1 MARTKVT
8 VTDDMRKKAIE
19 HSDVS
24 YTDTDM
30 NRNAD
35 TREVDALV
43 GEVGERIA
51 AEYLTSN
58 GFSVG
63 PSTGY
68 EHDLQVNGGMVEVKG
83 RKTWDFRKPDLLVR
97 TKFDLACDVYI
108 QVDLH
113 LSSGS
118 SLKADLSNLDY
129 GEIVGF
135 ATPDLIEEVGEPFN
149 QGYSSKDNPTQIV
162 GRSELFSPR
171 NLSSHL

>member
-1 MARTKVT
+1 MAKTRFD
-8 VTDDMRKKAIE
+8 VTDELREKAIE
-19 HSDVS
+19 HADVS

-30 NRNAD
+30 NRDAN
-35 TREVDALV
+35 TREVDSLV
-43 GEVGERIA
+43 GEAAERIA
-51 AEYLTSN
+51 AEFLQSN

-63 PSTGY
+63 PATSY
-68 EHDLQVNGGMVEVKG
+68 EHDLQANGSLIEVKG

-97 TKFDLACDVYI
+97 TKFDLKCDVYL

-135 ATPDLIEEVGEPFN
+135 ATPEMIEEKGEPFN
-149 QGYSSKDNPTQIV
+149 QSYDAKDNPTQMV
-162 GRSELFSPR
+162 NRSDLYSPR
-171 NLSSHL
+171 DLSKHI

>member
-1 MARTKVT
+1 MARNKITI
-8 VTDDMRKKAIE
+8 TDDLREKAIE

-30 NRNAD
+30 NRTAN

-43 GEVGERIA
+43 GEVGERVA
-51 AEYLTSN
+51 AEFFRNN
-58 GFSVG
+58 GFTVG

-68 EHDLQVNGGMVEVKG
+68 EHDLQVSGGMVEVKA

-97 TKFDLACDVYI
+97 TKFDLKCDVYL

-129 GEIVGF
+129 GEVVGF
-135 ATPDLIEEVGEPFN
+135 ATPELIEEEGESFN
-149 QGYSSKDNPTQIV
+149 QNYSGKDNPTQMV
-162 GRSELFSPR
+162 DRSELYSP
-171 NLSSHL
+171 NKLSKYL